1 VAARDE
7 TLMMAYQQGDVA
19 AFEELMARHERP
31 LWTFVR
37 RFVVDDATA
46 EDILQ
51 DVFLRVVAAAGDWKS
66 QAKVSTWLFTIAR
79 NACTDHARRT
89 VHRRA
94 SSLDAP
100 AGGPSAGGAAH
111 GPADRWSDESS
122 GPVLGDRIAAP
133 APGAEGEA
141 MNRELRVHI
150 DRAVDLLPAD
160 QREVFLMREV
170 MDLSF
175 SEIAVTVGASEPT
188 VKSRMRYALEKLRQ
202 ALVTFHEPPGRAA
215 ERTGQRSVGDR

>member
-1 VAARDE
+1 M
-7 TLMMAYQQGDVA
+7 TAYQQGDVA
-19 AFEELMARHERP
+19 AFEELMGRHERP

-37 RFVVDDATA
+37 RFVGDAGTA
-46 EDILQ
+46 EDVLQ
-51 DVFLRVVAAAGDWKS
+51 EVFLRVVGAAGGWKS
-66 QAKVSTWLFTIAR
+66 QAKVSTWLYTIAR
-79 NACTDHARRT
+79 NLCTDHARRA

-100 AGGPSAGGAAH
+100 AGPS
-111 GPADRWSDESS
+111 SDESS
-122 GPVLGDRIAAP
+122 EPVLGDRIAAP

-141 MNRELRVHI
+141 MDRELRLHI
-150 DRAVDLLPAD
+150 DRALDLLPTE

-175 SEIAVTVGASEPT
+175 SEIAAAVGASEPT

-202 ALVTFHEPPGRAA
+202 ALAAFHEPRGTAA
-215 ERTGQRSVGDR
+215 KASGDASGDDI

>member
-1 VAARDE
+1 MA
-7 TLMMAYQQGDVA
+7 AYQQGDAA
-19 AFEELMARHERP
+19 AFEALMARHERP

-37 RFVVDDATA
+37 RFVGDPDTA
-46 EDILQ
+46 ADLLQ
-51 DVFLRVVAAAGDWKS
+51 EVFLRVVGAAADWKPD
-66 QAKVSTWLFTIAR
+66 AKVSTWLYTIAR
-79 NACTDHARRT
+79 NLCTDHARRA

-100 AGGPSAGGAAH
+100 VRPISG
-111 GPADRWSDESS
+111 DSS
-122 GPVLGDRIAAP
+122 GPILVDRVAARD
-133 APGAEGEA
+133 AGAEDEA
-141 MNRELRVHI
+141 MDRELRLHI

-175 SEIAVTVGASEPT
+175 AEIARAVGASEPT

-202 ALVTFHEPPGRAA
+202 ALGAFHEPRGGA
-215 ERTGQRSVGDR
+215 VGGG